1 VNIGGQVDT
10 LLGTVPGKVLKKF
23 LDDQAPNWA
32 VLIAWNALFAMFPI
46 IIFVAS
52 VLGAALNII
61 GITST
66 KVTGTLVSAIPD
78 PQIRMQ
84 LDKSLAGVQHN
95 AGLLFIIGLLGMLWG
110 GSALFGAMEQAF
122 AVIYHTKPRDF
133 LWQKLLSFAMVFAFM
148 ALIAV
153 SIGSAG
159 ILPALQTLPFVGQFL
174 KHGPAADIL
183 QVIIG
188 IASGFVLFSLLYF
201 VIPNR
206 KQHYFKIWPGA
217 LVAGIIFEIITL
229 LFPLY
234 LAINKGTAAYGTFG
248 LFLILLT
255 FFFFFGLIT
264 MIGVEVNSVLYPV
277 PVEQPAREPIA
288 SAPKTASEAERR
300 RATPQ
305 VSGPHAQARETSNGA
320 TRKGLHAR
328 TAFGLAVVASVIGV
342 LVGRRTAS
350 PD

>member
-1 VNIGGQVDT
+1 MDIGAQVNTVM
-10 LLGTVPGKVLKKF
+10 GTMPGKALKKF

-52 VLGAALNII
+52 VLGAVLNIV

-66 KVTGTLVSAIPD
+66 KVSSMLVGAIPD
-78 PQIRMQ
+78 PQIRLQ
-84 LDKSLAGVQHN
+84 LDRSLAGVQHN

-122 AVIYHTKPRDF
+122 AVIYHTRPRDF

-153 SIGSAG
+153 AIGSAG

-174 KHGPAADIL
+174 KHGAAAGVL

-206 KQHYFKIWPGA
+206 KQHFFKVWPGA

-264 MIGVEVNSVLYPV
+264 MVGVEFNSVLYPV
-277 PVEQPAREPIA
+277 PIEQPAREPITA
-288 SAPKTASEAERR
+288 APKTA
-300 RATPQ
+300 
-305 VSGPHAQARETSNGA
+305 GQASPAVQNGA
-320 TRKGLHAR
+320 AANGASRKGIRPR
-328 TAFGLAVVASVIGV
+328 TALGLAVVASVIGAV
-342 LVGRRTAS
+342 VGRRTAGS
-350 PD
+350 Q